1 MTNLTAA
8 ETLFLQEH
16 LRTSI
21 AGVRFLNHC
30 ANETGDTQFKQ
41 LCHQFAQTKQNGLQQ
56 MLPLLQN
63 ATPGQPQTGQAGTMQ
78 QQMGGQIPGQIQ

>member
-41 LCHQFAQTKQNGLQQ
+41 LCQQFVQMKQNGLQQ

-63 ATPGQPQTGQAGTMQ
+63 ATAGQPQAGQAGTS
-78 QQMGGQIPGQIQ
+78 QIQ